1 MLTPS
6 DAELSRAQKIVA
18 AFEAARAKGA
28 ARAELEGALIEV
40 PAYAN
45 AKRLIARGEA
55 LRGFERAL

>member
-55 LRGFERAL
+55 LRGFEGAR